1 MWFIALSAMFMCYG
15 CSTPSRLGSNADKP
29 YLWEPLPH
37 HPQLAWHRHHP
48 DSATVYVR
56 LPAHEPLHLRE
67 DSDAPFRFSLELEL
81 LVAATEW
88 PTGNQESRPNTML
101 HRFRWEDAANPDRRE
116 LVGRFTFP
124 LSTGRYRIIHTIRDL
139 HRGSD
144 VTGVTAFDGW
154 GNNAPE
160 RCLAFE
166 LATGEPAWNRSL
178 PDGGRCGLLVP
189 PDMID
194 LPWRHTAMPPVDSF
208 PSAPFLDRI
217 PKALSFPEDKSAPQR
232 PIPVTEV
239 PSDVFFPAGNWT
251 GWSWVSW
258 ENAPGIHRWSYGDDS
273 SSILVAA
280 RRRHFPVMRDLDQMI
295 RATRYIATRQ
305 EYKTMRNARDPKKAL
320 DEFWLS
326 FAPGPDVARGLI
338 ATYYGR
344 VREANVH
351 FTSLKEGWCTD
362 RGMVHM
368 VFGHADRVRRDFQG
382 ETWVYGEEGD
392 VNALIFRFSRN
403 DNGDDFNRY
412 DLERYPGFRSP
423 WEAMVSSWR
432 RGKVRN
438 R

>member
-1 MWFIALSAMFMCYG
+1 MQNPSSGFQIPKLSAMNSPIPRRTCP
-15 CSTPSRLGSNADKP
+15 PSEEQPVDFNFQPHVVHCTVCDVHVLRLF
-29 YLWEPLPH
+29 
-37 HPQLAWHRHHP
+37 HPIAVGIECRQTLFVGAPSPPIHSSLGIRHHP

-326 FAPGPDVARGLI
+326 FASGPDVARGLI

-362 RGMVHM
+362 RGH
-368 VFGHADRVRRDFQG
+368 GPHGLWPCRPRPA
-382 ETWVYGEEGD
+382 
-392 VNALIFRFSRN
+392 
-403 DNGDDFNRY
+403 
-412 DLERYPGFRSP
+412 
-423 WEAMVSSWR
+423 
-432 RGKVRN
+432 
-438 R
+438 